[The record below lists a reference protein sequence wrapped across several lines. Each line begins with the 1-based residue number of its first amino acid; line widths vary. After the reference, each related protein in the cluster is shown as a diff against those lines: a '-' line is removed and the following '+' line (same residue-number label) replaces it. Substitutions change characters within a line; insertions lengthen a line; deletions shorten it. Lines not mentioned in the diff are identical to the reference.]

1 MTGGVAK
8 LAAAGAGL
16 CVLGGGVAVATA
28 AAAGPGR
35 AVTSYLSEAGA
46 GPHATA
52 YRLGVLALALGLL
65 LLALALPPAL
75 RLAAGFLG
83 AAAVCAVL
91 SGTVTC
97 SAGCPLPPFEPTT
110 PRDLVHGT
118 ASITAVAACVFAM
131 LAVGVAG
138 GAAPFVRSVPLA
150 GRIVP
155 PAAGGVADAAGGG
168 PDAAGGPVP
177 DAAGGVPAPAGG
189 LSLAAGGVSL
199 AAAAVALPLSAVVGI
214 GMLTVGRGALVGITE
229 RLLLAVVAGW
239 LCYLAASRV
248 FAGPGVE
255 ADAPSRS

>member
-138 GAAPFVRSVPLA
+138 GAAPFVRSVPFA
-150 GRIVP
+150 ARIVP
-155 PAAGGVADAAGGG
+155 AAAGD
-168 PDAAGGPVP
+168 VP
-177 DAAGGVPAPAGG
+177 PATGG

>member
-8 LAAAGAGL
+8 LAAASAGL

-131 LAVGVAG
+131 LAVGLAG
-138 GAAPFVRSVPLA
+138 GAAPFVRSVPFA
-150 GRIVP
+150 GRIIP
-155 PAAGGVADAAGGG
+155 PAAGGAPA
-168 PDAAGGPVP
+168 
-177 DAAGGVPAPAGG
+177 AAGGVPAQAGR

-199 AAAAVALPLSAVVGI
+199 AVAAVALPLSAVVGI